1 MNKASDVIVV
11 ATTTAMNGVAMP
23 TVLPTLECKS
33 KILEVALYTLSL
45 TSGLARE
52 RVSNLIPRMFEV
64 ALYNNYT
71 GCHILTVVQ
80 GSSGKG

>member
-1 MNKASDVIVV
+1 
-11 ATTTAMNGVAMP
+11 MNGVAMP

-45 TSGLARE
+45 TSGLARDKS
-52 RVSNLIPRMFEV
+52 VKSHSKN
-64 ALYNNYT
+64 AYT
-71 GCHILTVVQ
+71 GDHILTVVQ